1 MVIILLAV
9 FAILTFISW
18 IKIENVPA
26 RVTSGLIS
34 GGLLLATVLMLVAN
48 FNNHFGME
56 KITKTETKTIYSA
69 GGSKVPAGMMIAQA
83 LGTKSNNYVMIYAD
97 KENAKPTAHFVPNKK
112 HIVEAVKKTATYKLI
127 DADKATVTTKTT
139 RWEWQNDFFKLMF
152 GFGGEGHSLYKQ
164 QTVVKLPK
172 DTWVVM
178 TPAQSKAVQ
187 AKQKAAAANPAAAQA
202 QQEQLKAAASAKIAA
217 FMQVNPKASQD
228 QVKAYTTKVT
238 AELTA
243 EAMKAMLK

>member
-56 KITKTETKTIYSA
+56 KVTKTETKTIYSA

-139 RWEWQNDFFKLMF
+139 RLEWQNDFFKLMF

-217 FMQVNPKASQD
+217 FMQANPKASQD
-228 QVKAYTTKVT
+228 EVKAYTTKVT

>member
-56 KITKTETKTIYSA
+56 KVTKTETKTIYSA

-83 LGTKSNNYVMIYAD
+83 LG
-97 KENAKPTAHFVPNKK
+97 K

-127 DADKATVTTKTT
+127 DTDKATVTTKTT

-187 AKQKAAAANPAAAQA
+187 AKQKAAAANPAAQA

-217 FMQVNPKASQD
+217 FMQANPKASQD